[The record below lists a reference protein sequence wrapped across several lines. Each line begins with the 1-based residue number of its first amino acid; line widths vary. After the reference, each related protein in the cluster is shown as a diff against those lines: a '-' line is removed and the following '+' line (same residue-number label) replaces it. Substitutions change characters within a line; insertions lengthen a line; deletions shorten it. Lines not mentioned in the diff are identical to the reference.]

1 MTIDNVKTTTPTAV
15 PITLT
20 PGRYRLDRELTTV
33 RFSVRKLGVF
43 TIRGSIGMVSGDF
56 TVGERLEDS
65 TLHAVLDAATFRTP
79 MAKRDEHVQ
88 GKTLLDVARFPSMEF
103 VSTEVA
109 RTTGGWE
116 IRGLLTVHGE
126 VAIDTAPIIV
136 NEITLVGSRCGRFE
150 PAMELLR
157 LGSVK
162 VRPMIAGRFPLS
174 AAPEAFARA
183 SERGVLKVLMENC
196 SGS

>member
-33 RFSVRKLGVF
+33 RFSARKLGVF

-88 GKTLLDVARFPSMEF
+88 GETLLDVARFPSMEF

-109 RTTGGWE
+109 RTIRGWE

-126 VAIDTAPIIV
+126 VAPAVLAVSSVRQEGALVQVVASARVDRRAFGVTRMRAAASARLDVTIEAVGAP
-136 NEITLVGSRCGRFE
+136 F
-150 PAMELLR
+150 
-157 LGSVK
+157 
-162 VRPMIAGRFPLS
+162 
-174 AAPEAFARA
+174 
-183 SERGVLKVLMENC
+183 
-196 SGS
+196 